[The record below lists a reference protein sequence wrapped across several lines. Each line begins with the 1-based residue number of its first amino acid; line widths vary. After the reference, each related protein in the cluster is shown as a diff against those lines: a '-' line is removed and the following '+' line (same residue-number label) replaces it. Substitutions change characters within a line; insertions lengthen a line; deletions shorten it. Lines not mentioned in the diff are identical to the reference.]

1 MGVGAQV
8 SKSMESVWTCGG
20 LEELDWS
27 SGEGEGGA
35 PGGPGLYRGHWAL
48 AQDLEKL
55 CVREAGPAGLSRAPG
70 PPVPC
75 PAERDRPAQALAL
88 CVPPPQSLPPLL
100 LVKLIQERLGEDDC
114 LRRVS
119 ALRGSR
125 TRAREGEGRVS
136 TPVLRRR

>member
-1 MGVGAQV
+1 MSARLGPRV
-8 SKSMESVWTCGG
+8 SAEPQGRQSRVLLSVTGQ
-20 LEELDWS
+20 LRPS
-27 SGEGEGGA
+27 
-35 PGGPGLYRGHWAL
+35 
-48 AQDLEKL
+48 L
-55 CVREAGPAGLSRAPG
+55 CVS
-70 PPVPC
+70 
-75 PAERDRPAQALAL
+75 
-88 CVPPPQSLPPLL
+88 PPPQSLPPLL